1 MFYLRNMY
9 ELPPIDDWS
18 KSLSLKKVFGMYAE
32 QVEDNVASRV
42 FNFCKESP
50 HTIRC
55 GLIDNPEGANFEPV
69 VYAKIDNNGT
79 VYAFT
84 DAGIAGFNE
93 CDERRKTTFSYRPVD
108 EYPF

>member
-32 QVEDNVASRV
+32 QVKEEVYSRV
-42 FNFCKESP
+42 CNFCKEGP

-55 GLIDNPEGANFEPV
+55 GIIGNPENFNFEPI

-84 DAGIAGFNE
+84 DATIEEFRQCNE
-93 CDERRKTTFSYRPVD
+93 RKKTTFYMPND
-108 EYPF
+108 DYPF

>member
-1 MFYLRNMY
+1 MIHLRNMY

-32 QVEDNVASRV
+32 QVEEEVFARV
-42 FNFCKESP
+42 SNYSKETP

-55 GLIDNPEGANFEPV
+55 GIIGNPDSYNFEPV

-84 DAGIAGFNE
+84 DANIDGFDQCN
-93 CDERRKTTFSYRPVD
+93 ERRRTTYYRTVED
-108 EYPF
+108 MPF